1 MKTNFVIQRVV
12 MIWNML
18 SERVVKVDLI
28 MSYTKNLAEYAKEKY
43 ARRCGQLCPYKI
55 LVWCGVAQRAKELLP
70 ERCSSEILQDLST
83 VSCYYQGSGRRV
95 RKSFNIDAKKAQ

>member
-1 MKTNFVIQRVV
+1 MHADVGNCA
-12 MIWNML
+12 L
-18 SERVVKVDLI
+18 
-28 MSYTKNLAEYAKEKY
+28 TKY
-43 ARRCGQLCPYKI
+43 
-55 LVWCGVAQRAKELLP
+55 WCGVAQRAKELLL